1 MTENNEEPLEVQERA
16 FMERSMLATKT
27 IIHVGER
34 PVPCER
40 SFDASFSF
48 FLLLLFITNLF
59 YFYK

>member
-48 FLLLLFITNLF
+48 FFTFIYL
-59 YFYK
+59 